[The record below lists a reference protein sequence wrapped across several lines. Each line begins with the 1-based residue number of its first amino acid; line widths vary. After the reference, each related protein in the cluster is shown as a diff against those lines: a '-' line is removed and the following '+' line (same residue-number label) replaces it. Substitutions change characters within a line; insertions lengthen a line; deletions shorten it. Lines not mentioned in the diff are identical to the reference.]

1 MNLKHKKVLIFFLTG
16 FLVIQPFSASF
27 LTNTAEATT
36 CADECAYVGQ
46 TQTSGDSYR
55 VCGNYDSDCCLEWS
69 QWYNNEPTCADECA
83 YEGQTK
89 CYDSTHKQ
97 ACGNYD
103 SDCCL
108 EWSSAQSCGSG
119 QTCQN
124 GSCINQQVND
134 AVTGS
139 LSVSSYSVCLGTSI
153 AVTLNG
159 QDDDGM
165 HRLKLMINDGENSYT
180 HDCYD
185 AESCSKTWNITK
197 STVGS
202 YKLTAKF
209 FGTKPDGVLEVY
221 SIDDIYIE
229 FRECPVPTVDIKANG
244 SDGPVSIS
252 YNTSANLTW
261 TSTNAN
267 SCTASGAWSG
277 TKATAGSQSTGN
289 LTSQKTYTIT
299 CSGDG
304 GSASDSVTVNVDQNN
319 PPLADAGPDKEIFE
333 TESVIL
339 EGDGSDPDGDAIT
352 YHWTCSEGSLSDPS
366 VERPVFYGP
375 VVSSNT
381 TYTCTLEVTDSH
393 GASDSD
399 SMNILVKEHHCL
411 TLSVS
416 LSADPIFGCKPL
428 NGVDL
433 TASVSGSASGEVTYF
448 FDCTNDGT
456 WEKIISSDNTSYTA
470 ANLCN
475 YSSSG
480 TYTAKTRV
488 QREGLSAENTVEITA
503 TTCNTPS
510 EVDIKANGSDGPITI
525 SYNNSAQL
533 TWISENVDSCY
544 ASNDWSGTKA
554 TAGSQSTGNLTDS
567 KVYNITC
574 SGPSGAVSD
583 SVIVNIES
591 QSTNPPVADAGPDK
605 EVYENHSV
613 TLNGYGYDPDGGSVD
628 YYWTCSNGSL
638 SSRYSEDPIYYAPS
652 VSSDRYYSCTL
663 EVTDNEGDTDTDTMQ
678 VLVKEDNYNDDIPPV
693 ADAGPDKEV
702 YENHSVTLNGYG
714 YDPDGG
720 SVDYYWTCSN
730 GSLSSRYSED
740 PIYYAP
746 SVSSDRYYSCTL
758 EVTDNEGDT
767 DTDTMQV
774 LVKEEEEN
782 DMSDISVKKTVKNLT
797 RGDTV
802 WYNSLYAK
810 PGDRLLFRIEIEATG
825 DGEARD
831 IMFKDDFPE
840 ELEYEGHLIIDN
852 SSDSRNPSTH
862 AINVGDLSEDDSMII
877 TFEAEVGTKENFNY
891 GRNDLYNEALVY
903 TTNDSDTDSCK
914 IMVTRTGV
922 AGSATDV
929 NTGITNRIID
939 SIILP
944 LLLAIALVW
953 ILRSKIV
960 GLDKWLEARRR
971 DLEEY
976 RAQKKLNKEMARLK
990 I

>member
-678 VLVKEDNYNDDIPPV
+678 VLVKE
-693 ADAGPDKEV
+693 
-702 YENHSVTLNGYG
+702 
-714 YDPDGG
+714 
-720 SVDYYWTCSN
+720 
-730 GSLSSRYSED
+730 
-740 PIYYAP
+740 
-746 SVSSDRYYSCTL
+746 
-758 EVTDNEGDT
+758 
-767 DTDTMQV
+767 
-774 LVKEEEEN
+774 EEEN